1 MKVKAKAKDAKIPYV
16 HVVTTDWLPGHAI
29 KEVKG
34 LVWGTTVRSRF
45 VGSELIALA
54 RILVGG
60 EVQEYTQLI
69 NEARQHVIR
78 KLVNNAAFLGA
89 NAVIG
94 TQICA
99 SSQVVPGSV
108 EIFAYGTAVIVERE
122 KGKKK

>member
-1 MKVKAKAKDAKIPYV
+1 MKVKATAKGSKVPYV
-16 HVVTTDWLPGHAI
+16 HIVTTDWLPGHAI

-45 VGSELIALA
+45 IGSEIIAFA

-60 EVQEYTQLI
+60 EVHEYTQLI

-78 KLVNNAAFLGA
+78 KLVDNAAFLGA

-108 EIFAYGTAVIVERE
+108 EIFAYGTAVVVEPE
-122 KGKKK
+122 KKKK